1 MEVDVNFMFRIP
13 LWPVTLRHSQQIGSY
28 SAKGITVLDIHEL
41 AAGKIVAL
49 LARGQA
55 RDFFDSHQILTR
67 GGLNHESLRLA
78 FVIYGAMNRI
88 DWRTVSVNDVAFE
101 MGELENH
108 LIPLLRRASLTNTG
122 EPSISGNRL
131 VEECRQAL
139 DVVLPLSK
147 TEMEFLNLLLEKGE
161 INPSLLS
168 ANEGLAERIS
178 RHPLLQRKALNVRQQ
193 RHG

>member
-1 MEVDVNFMFRIP
+1 M
-13 LWPVTLRHSQQIGSY
+13 
-28 SAKGITVLDIHEL
+28 
-41 AAGKIVAL
+41 
-49 LARGQA
+49 
-55 RDFFDSHQILTR
+55 
-67 GGLNHESLRLA
+67 
-78 FVIYGAMNRI
+78 
-88 DWRTVSVNDVAFE
+88 NDVAFE

-168 ANEGLAERIS
+168 ANEDLAERIS